1 MNNIQ
6 EANTDSPTLLHC
18 KRPFSARGASG
29 PLEGELHSTRY
40 FQSTREFM
48 MGFGSDA
55 MELDDIVAVLCAIEN
70 SHMLLEDLE
79 WPLTARKGL

>member
-1 MNNIQ
+1 
-6 EANTDSPTLLHC
+6 
-18 KRPFSARGASG
+18 
-29 PLEGELHSTRY
+29 
-40 FQSTREFM
+40 M